1 MDLVIAFSCSD
12 VKNFVISSGS
22 GAIVIVV
29 FSVVVFI
36 LDFRALIFK
45 VYSVNRLC
53 CHVDDYLVVA
63 FLVQVLKIFLCHLFH
78 VLSSL
83 LSLWLMI
90 LHQFWGC
97 CA

>member
-53 CHVDDYLVVA
+53 CHLMII
-63 FLVQVLKIFLCHLFH
+63 LVQVLKIFSCHLFQ

-83 LSLWLMI
+83 LSLGPLI

>member
-1 MDLVIAFSCSD
+1 MDMVITFSGLKF
-12 VKNFVISSGS
+12 KNFVISSGL

-29 FSVVVFI
+29 FSVVFFI

-63 FLVQVLKIFLCHLFH
+63 FLVQVLMIFACHLFQ

-83 LSLWLMI
+83 LSFWLLI